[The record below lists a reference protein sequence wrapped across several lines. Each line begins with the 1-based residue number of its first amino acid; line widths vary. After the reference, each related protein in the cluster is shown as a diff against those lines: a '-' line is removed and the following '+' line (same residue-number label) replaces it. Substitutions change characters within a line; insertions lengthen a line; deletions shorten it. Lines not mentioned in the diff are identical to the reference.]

1 MSTKALEFESGQAT
15 NEPVNYAIRTTIEHA
30 VLQMIYEGV
39 NKKLWKMEGVK
50 SIITEPKIS
59 GSIRG

>member
-1 MSTKALEFESGQAT
+1 MAT

-39 NKKLWKMEGVK
+39 NKKLWKMGGVK
-50 SIITEPKIS
+50 
-59 GSIRG
+59 GIRHE

>member
-50 SIITEPKIS
+50 SIIVEPT